1 MSNIEKLCMSGVI
14 REMMYVEIEI
24 QAVMR
29 SFGARDDGELFYFS
43 TSQH

>member
-1 MSNIEKLCMSGVI
+1 MSNIEKLCMSGMI

-24 QAVMR
+24 QAAMR
-29 SFGARDDGELFYFS
+29 NFGARDGELLYFS